1 MSKNKEDGN
10 NLSMAK
16 LYFYYAA
23 MNAGKS
29 TVLLQSSYNYRERG
43 MQTLLFTPAI
53 DTRFQYGTICS
64 RIGLS
69 EQAYAF
75 NNSDNLYVL
84 TQEFQLQ
91 TQKYSCVLIDE
102 AQFLTREQVYQLTE
116 ITDQMSI
123 PVLAYG
129 LRTDFRGE
137 LFPGSQ
143 FLLAWADELIELKT
157 ICHCGRKAIMNM
169 RIDENGQAVVEGEQ
183 VLIGGNESYVA
194 TCRLHY
200 KLGEAGKTFPRNKLF
215 NKDTNTF

>member
-1 MSKNKEDGN
+1 
-10 NLSMAK
+10 
-16 LYFYYAA
+16 

-29 TVLLQSSYNYRERG
+29 TVLLQSSHNYRERG
-43 MQTLLFTPAI
+43 METLLFTPAI
-53 DTRFQYGTICS
+53 DNRFQYGTISS

-69 EQAYAF
+69 QQAIAF
-75 NNSDNLYVL
+75 QSRDNLFEITKEKHL
-84 TQEFQLQ
+84 P
-91 TQKYSCVLIDE
+91 QKKFACVLLDE

-116 ITDQMSI
+116 ITDHLSI

-169 RIDENGQAVVEGEQ
+169 RIDAGGHAILEGEQ

-200 KLGEAGKTFPRNKLF
+200 KRKESGDVKSDSQLLMEN
-215 NKDTNTF
+215 